1 MSLPTGRTDLATD
14 VRRIADDALEVARG
28 TDQEPAVA
36 AVLRRLEEPLRVAI
50 AGRVKAGKSTLLN
63 ALVGE
68 RLAATDA
75 GECTKVVTWYRHA
88 LGYRVVAE
96 LRPTGSREL
105 GFRRQD
111 GALDIDLGGL
121 PLEAIERI
129 EVGWPSQKL
138 VELTL
143 IDTPG
148 LASAN
153 EATSERTTRALLDD
167 DADGPGEADAVLY
180 LMRHLHRSDVGFL
193 EAFMDRSVAHASP
206 INAIV
211 VLSRADE
218 IGAARPDALESA
230 RVVAGRY
237 GSDGRVR
244 ELASGV
250 VPVAGLIAE
259 TGATLREAQFGWLR
273 DVAVLPEPRR
283 ADLLRS
289 VERFRDPELNP
300 LGEEI
305 REELLARLGMYG
317 LRLAVGLLASGEV
330 RSATGLSQALLERSG
345 IRELARV
352 LAERY
357 AARSQ
362 PLKARSALASLRVIA
377 ETLDRRAVAGASEVI
392 VAIDRLEA
400 SSGELALLRLLHL
413 VLSGT
418 VGLGPDQR
426 AEVDRLCGS
435 GGPADRTGPGRRR
448 HGRRGA
454 RGVAGRDR
462 ALAIGRRQP
471 DERPPAGRG
480 GRDRQSRLRGAVHAG
495 RLTRDGI
502 AKRACLAHC
511 TTSTGEGGGWTPRR
525 STPRR
530 RPCRSPCSGSGGSWS
545 SSGTTR

>member
-1 MSLPTGRTDLATD
+1 MSTGRGDLATE
-14 VRRIADDALEVARG
+14 VRRIADEALRVARG
-28 TDQEPAVA
+28 TDQEEAVV
-36 AVLRRLEEPLRVAI
+36 AVKRRLDEPLRVAI

-75 GECTKVVTWYRHA
+75 GECTRIVTWYRHG
-88 LGYRVVAE
+88 LGYRVVAG
-96 LRPTGSREL
+96 LRPSGTREL
-105 GFRRQD
+105 SFTRRD

-121 PLEAIERI
+121 PLDEIERL

-138 VELTL
+138 VDLTL

-167 DADGPGEADAVLY
+167 EADGPGEADAVLY

-193 EAFMDRSVAHASP
+193 EAFMDRSVSHASP

-218 IGAARPDALESA
+218 IGAARPDALDSA
-230 RVVAGRY
+230 RAVAARY
-237 GSDGRVR
+237 AADGRVR

-273 DVAVLPEPRR
+273 EIAVLPEARR
-283 ADLLRS
+283 DHLLRS
-289 VERFRDPELNP
+289 VERFRDPETNP

-305 REELLARLGMYG
+305 REELLGRLGMFG
-317 LRLAVGLLASGEV
+317 LRLAVGLLAAGEV
-330 RSATGLSQALLERSG
+330 RTATGLSQALLERSG
-345 IRELARV
+345 IRELGRV

-357 AARSQ
+357 AARAQ
-362 PLKARSALASLRVIA
+362 ALKARSALAALRSIG
-377 ETLDRRAVAGASEVI
+377 EELDRRAVPEASDVV

-400 SSGELALLRLLHL
+400 SSQELALLRLLHL

-418 VGLGPDQR
+418 VELAPAER
-426 AEVDRLCGS
+426 AEVDRLCS
-435 GGPADRTGPGRRR
+435 AGGPAERIGLAADASGADVRAAALTGIDRWHSRAASPLSDRRTIEAAEIVSRAYEEIYTG
-448 HGRRGA
+448 
-454 RGVAGRDR
+454 AG
-462 ALAIGRRQP
+462 
-471 DERPPAGRG
+471 
-480 GRDRQSRLRGAVHAG
+480 
-495 RLTRDGI
+495 
-502 AKRACLAHC
+502 
-511 TTSTGEGGGWTPRR
+511 
-525 STPRR
+525 
-530 RPCRSPCSGSGGSWS
+530 
-545 SSGTTR
+545 